1 VGLNIYIYIGWL
13 AVMGGI
19 GSSFTRMPSS
29 NNIGTEQFLGGFVIS
44 IRIQCIKNKSIILKK
59 IKK

>member
-1 VGLNIYIYIGWL
+1 
-13 AVMGGI
+13 MGGI